1 MSLAESHSA
10 EPWIIW
16 AAPIP
21 YMTSHWFSA
30 CDLAPFAT
38 VLHIYSGHD
47 AETVSL
53 YSLAY

>member
-16 AAPIP
+16 AAPIT

-38 VLHIYSGHD
+38 VLHISSGHD